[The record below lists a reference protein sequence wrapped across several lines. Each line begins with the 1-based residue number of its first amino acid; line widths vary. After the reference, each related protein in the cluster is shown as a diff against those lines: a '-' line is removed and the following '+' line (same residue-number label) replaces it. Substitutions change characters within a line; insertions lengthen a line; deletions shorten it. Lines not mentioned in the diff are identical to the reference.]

1 MMMEQHDNIKKLRDL
16 VDATADK
23 IVRGD
28 LSVEEAEALVKET
41 RQKAEMLIADD
52 MDKYDL
58 IYEARFRRLIDQFIK
73 QKQVAG

>member
-1 MMMEQHDNIKKLRDL
+1 

-23 IVRGD
+23 IVSGD

-58 IYEARFRRLIDQFIK
+58 IYAARFRRLIDQFIK